1 MTMDPTCWVIHII
14 NSKSK
19 IISNS
24 KDVSENVT
32 LCSFHSKYTCRK
44 WFVLRD
50 RPTCGSFPFSQ
61 MKITFWDKIKG
72 LSCSSEQEE
81 HTLRINN
88 IVLFLWFVHLSLRF
102 EIHLEMRQKPKTKSH
117 RISPRKQKSSWTY
130 DNLFLNNFWRTL
142 VLSLDHWYLFFWTLK
157 CQVFTFA
164 YMWVVEY
171 YVMDKTRWWGDN

>member
-1 MTMDPTCWVIHII
+1 MTMNPTCWVIHII

-61 MKITFWDKIKG
+61 MKITLWAKIKG

-81 HTLRINN
+81 HTLLIHN

-102 EIHLEMRQKPKTKSH
+102 EIHSEMRQKPKTKSH
-117 RISPRKQKSSWTY
+117 RITPRKQESSWTY

-142 VLSLDHWYLFFWTLK
+142 VLSLDHWYLFFELWNAK
-157 CQVFTFA
+157 CLHLHMGSWILCT
-164 YMWVVEY
+164 
-171 YVMDKTRWWGDN
+171 